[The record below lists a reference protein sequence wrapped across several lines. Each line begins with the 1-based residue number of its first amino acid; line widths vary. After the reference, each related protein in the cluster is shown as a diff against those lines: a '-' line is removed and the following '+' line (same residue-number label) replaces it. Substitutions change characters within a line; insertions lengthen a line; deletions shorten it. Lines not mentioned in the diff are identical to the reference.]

1 MEIYPVLVRTF
12 YSGTRKSEDYKIHS
26 VSSSD
31 DHECIKFSFNCSP
44 SIVVY
49 FCLDQN
55 DDLMQPAAESCCK
68 RGFKKKKKKSIRKER
83 KVKKLEKV
91 ALGVLGMYQYTV
103 MVSSSLHLQY
113 EVCR

>member
-68 RGFKKKKKKSIRKER
+68 RGFKKKKKYKEG
-83 KVKKLEKV
+83 EKGQKIGEGSTG
-91 ALGVLGMYQYTV
+91 GVRYVPIYSDGFQQSPSAV
-103 MVSSSLHLQY
+103 
-113 EVCR
+113 